1 MIMIIAKTVRILM
14 CVDGRKESFMLL
26 EQLKTR
32 LRNEYNALRLY
43 LTTAKLTA
51 GDILNRAY
59 EVVWKEEIVCLFE
72 SMVNADGRYTDEILL
87 WILKEPNAL
96 EYLYGIWLHADYLL
110 TSEFADILFDEL
122 IIRKDGSKHE

>member
-1 MIMIIAKTVRILM
+1 
-14 CVDGRKESFMLL
+14 MLL
-26 EQLKTR
+26 QQLKSR

-72 SMVNADGRYTDEILL
+72 GMVNADGRYTDELLL

-96 EYLYGIWLHADYLL
+96 DFLYEIWMHTDYLL
-110 TSEFADILFDEL
+110 TSEFSDLLYDEL
-122 IIRKDGSKHE
+122 IIRKGGRSE

>member
-1 MIMIIAKTVRILM
+1 MIIVKTVRIM
-14 CVDGRKESFMLL
+14 KNVGGRKEIFMLL

-32 LRNEYNALRLY
+32 LRNEYNAMRVY

-72 SMVNADGRYTDEILL
+72 GMTNTDGRYTDELLL

-96 EYLYGIWLHADYLL
+96 DFLYEIWMHTDYLL
-110 TSEFADILFDEL
+110 TSEFSDLLYDEL
-122 IIRKDGSKHE
+122 VIRKDGRNE

>member
-1 MIMIIAKTVRILM
+1 MIIVRTVRIM
-14 CVDGRKESFMLL
+14 KNVGGRKEIFMLL

-32 LRNEYNALRLY
+32 LRSEYNALRLY

-72 SMVNADGRYTDEILL
+72 CITNTDVRY
-87 WILKEPNAL
+87 N
-96 EYLYGIWLHADYLL
+96 GI
-110 TSEFADILFDEL
+110 S
-122 IIRKDGSKHE
+122 G

>member
-14 CVDGRKESFMLL
+14 CVDGRKEIFMLL

-32 LRNEYNALRLY
+32 LRSEYNALRLY

-72 SMVNADGRYTDEILL
+72 SMVNGDGRYTDEILL

-96 EYLYGIWLHADYLL
+96 EYLYRIWLHADYLL

>member
-1 MIMIIAKTVRILM
+1 
-14 CVDGRKESFMLL
+14 MLL
-26 EQLKTR
+26 QQLKTR

-72 SMVNADGRYTDEILL
+72 CITNTDVRYTDEILL
-87 WILKEPNAL
+87 WILKEPNTL
-96 EYLYGIWLHADYLL
+96 DFLYEIWMHTDYLL
-110 TSEFADILFDEL
+110 TSEFSDLLYDEL
-122 IIRKDGSKHE
+122 VIRKGGSNE